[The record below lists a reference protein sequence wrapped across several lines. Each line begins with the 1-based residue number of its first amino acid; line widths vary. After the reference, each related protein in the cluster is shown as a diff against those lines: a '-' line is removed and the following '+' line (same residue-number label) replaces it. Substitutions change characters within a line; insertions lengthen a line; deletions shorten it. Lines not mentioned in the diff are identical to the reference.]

1 MLVKDCMTRHPIMIS
16 PSTVATEVQKI
27 MVENNVRHLPVVAD
41 GKRLMGL
48 VTRQSL
54 ALQTDQ
60 LGSLNVWEISR
71 YLTNLT
77 AEKIMTKDV
86 QTIDSDTTI
95 EQAAKIMMEH
105 KIGCLVVVE
114 DNIVIGILSEVDLLH
129 VFQQMLGLPEPGI
142 RVTLRM
148 PNKQGE
154 FAKLMGVLGEN
165 NIGVL
170 AIGTYPSQKR
180 AGYYDAVLKTR
191 HATAEKLRE
200 ILGQIP
206 DHEIIDVRDVV

>member
-16 PSTVATEVQKI
+16 PSTAATEVQKV
-27 MVENNVRHLPVVAD
+27 MVENDVRHLPIVVD
-41 GKRLMGL
+41 GKRLVGL

-54 ALQTDQ
+54 TLQTDQ

-86 QTIDSDTTI
+86 RTVDSNITA
-95 EQAAKIMMEH
+95 EQAAKMMMEN

-114 DNIVIGILSEVDLLH
+114 DGIVIGILSEVDLLY

-148 PNKQGE
+148 PNRQGE
-154 FAKLMGVLGEN
+154 FAKLMGALGDN

-170 AIGTYPSQKR
+170 AIGTYPTQKR
-180 AGYYDAVLKTR
+180 AGYYDAILKTR
-191 HATAEKLRE
+191 NITAEKLRE
-200 ILGQIP
+200 VFSQIP
-206 DHEIIDVRDVV
+206 DHEIVDIRDVV